1 MKNGGSWEGSP
12 SSMKKGPENPSTAR
26 AVAVLC
32 LVQFV
37 DVLGVTEM
45 ITAMPRIVTSLSA
58 PESSASLLLTGYA
71 MCFGGLLMLGARV
84 GDRIGHRRT
93 LLIGV
98 AAFAAGSLVAAL
110 APSVVP
116 LIVGRCLQGCS
127 AALSVPAALRL
138 MIAATPQPAQRH

>member
-1 MKNGGSWEGSP
+1 MKNPTGS
-12 SSMKKGPENPSTAR
+12 SSSGR
-26 AVAVLC
+26 AIFVLC

-37 DVLGVTEM
+37 DVLGVTEL
-45 ITAMPRIVTSLSA
+45 ITAMPRILTSLSA
-58 PESSASLLLTGYA
+58 PVSSASLLLTGYA
-71 MCFGGLLMLGARV
+71 MCFGGLLMVGARL

-98 AAFAAGSLVAAL
+98 AAFAAGSLLAAC

-116 LIVGRCLQGCS
+116 LIAGRCLQGAS

-138 MIAATPQPAQRH
+138 MIAATPKPASRRRALAA